1 MSGASPRTSSSPHVV
16 RLETLSL
23 DPGELAVVI
32 ELEHAPSRTWVK
44 ALERELG
51 QSEGLEDAFARC
63 DGRFVYIVGLEPGLR
78 GTLQRVSRVLQA
90 VQGGGSPRA
99 AAPVAAQALHA

>member
-1 MSGASPRTSSSPHVV
+1 MSGASQKTSSSPHVL
-16 RLETLSL
+16 RFETLSL

-32 ELEHAPSRTWVK
+32 ELEQTPSANWVK

-51 QSEGLEDAFARC
+51 QSDGLEDAFARC

-90 VQGGGSPRA
+90 VQGGGSPRKSEQ
-99 AAPVAAQALHA
+99 VSTHAVHA